1 MTRCLAC
8 LHRNE
13 RSAYQIGFESP
24 KDAQNQVDDF
34 GGAQTLHSQ
43 TNYGRPTTSVRSPYD
58 GILSAR
64 ELEDLLIGGFPHP
77 DFPDM
82 HTFVSEAA
90 QAAGGV
96 SRKSLIED
104 QAHGQAGQAAL
115 LSVALSSRLAAAND
129 SAC

>member
-1 MTRCLAC
+1 
-8 LHRNE
+8 
-13 RSAYQIGFESP
+13 
-24 KDAQNQVDDF
+24 
-34 GGAQTLHSQ
+34 
-43 TNYGRPTTSVRSPYD
+43 
-58 GILSAR
+58 
-64 ELEDLLIGGFPHP
+64 
-77 DFPDM
+77 M